1 MSSPNSY
8 TLEQVAG
15 EADTVSQMVA
25 EFLDEYLREN
35 VDRWALELLES
46 VERLGRNARGALLE
60 ELRPA
65 LEEPTLEELRPAL
78 EEPTLEEL
86 RTTGRRDHA
95 AAESALREDS
105 LEDLIDP
112 FR

>member
-65 LEEPTLEELRPAL
+65 LEEPTLEELR
-78 EEPTLEEL
+78 
-86 RTTGRRDHA
+86 TTGRRDHA

-105 LEDLIDP
+105 LEVLIDP
-112 FR
+112 FRTEL